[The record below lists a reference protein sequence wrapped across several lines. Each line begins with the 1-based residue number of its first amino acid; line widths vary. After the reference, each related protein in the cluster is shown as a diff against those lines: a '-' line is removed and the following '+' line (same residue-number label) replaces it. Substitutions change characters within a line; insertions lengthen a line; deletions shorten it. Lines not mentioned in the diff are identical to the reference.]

1 MYYSSMLFSSIVAPK
16 ILYPKQRRIYS
27 LAEVNYSLLCEV
39 VANPAAKVVWTRGYG
54 NMPANRF
61 TLVNESLRISPFR
74 TEDEGFYI
82 CTAENYLG
90 IFFFFF
96 LENLF
101 SHLLIDL
108 LFCHL

>member
-1 MYYSSMLFSSIVAPK
+1 MLFSAIVAPK
-16 ILYPKQRRIYS
+16 ILYPKEQRLYS
-27 LAEVNYSLLCEV
+27 LVEVNYSLPCEV

-61 TLVNESLRISPFR
+61 TLVNKSLRISPFR

-90 IFFFFF
+90 IFLGEKVFFPIYLSVCSFVICKTF
-96 LENLF
+96 L
-101 SHLLIDL
+101 
-108 LFCHL
+108 C